1 MSAPL
6 ARRSAALLVLL
17 APVFACLEDE
27 ESTDAGAR
35 DAGAVVPEAG
45 SPDAMARDAD
55 DPRDADELDSGALDA
70 GQPDAGG
77 ACALELR
84 PSALDFGRVA
94 RGQPVVLPVALVNGG
109 GAPCA
114 VDDVSL
120 TGAGYT
126 LLGARPTAVAG
137 GSSVVVDVRFDAA
150 AAGLAAGQL
159 SVRESGRAALTSM
172 LTANST
178 TSALHLLPSYVSL
191 EHTPLDCTAQRSLTL
206 TADRSTRIT
215 EARLDDGSAAAF
227 TLEARGLPLT
237 LEPTGSQALTV
248 RFRPRTEGAHAARLR
263 LTVDGQAEP
272 LVVGLGG
279 SGTLATRASEA
290 FGGRV
295 LPVDVLFVIDD
306 SPSMV
311 EEQAA
316 LVTGAR
322 ELVGRL
328 VRDRVDFRL
337 AVTTTDPGRR
347 GVLLE
352 QAGNRWIDGTTP
364 DPVAAFG
371 ALVASVGT
379 AGAGTETGLDAALW
393 ALDGVVNGGFV
404 RADARLAVVLVSDEE
419 DASPRAPVHYAE
431 RLAALKPRQPEL
443 SATLSAVVVLASDRA
458 GCAGAG
464 ATVGR
469 RYTEAAALS
478 GGSLA
483 SLCAADWTTSLAPI
497 TAQLAGQRTYYPLAG
512 KPDPASLEV
521 TVAGAV
527 VAAGWSW
534 NATTR
539 AVRFE
544 AGAAPAPGAAVE
556 IRYQPQCP

>member
-17 APVFACLEDE
+17 APTFACLEDE
-27 ESTDAGAR
+27 ESTDAAPR
-35 DAGAVVPEAG
+35 DAGTAVAEAG
-45 SPDAMARDAD
+45 APDATGRDAA
-55 DPRDADELDSGALDA
+55 DPRDAGELDSGALDA

-84 PSALDFGRVA
+84 PRALDFGRVA
-94 RGQPVVLPVALVNGG
+94 RGQPVVLPVSLVNGG

-126 LLGARPTAVAG
+126 LVGARPTTIPG
-137 GSSVVVDVRFDAA
+137 GSSAVVDVRFDAA
-150 AAGLAAGQL
+150 AAGSAAGEL
-159 SVRESGRAALTSM
+159 SVREAGRAALTAM
-172 LTANST
+172 LTASST
-178 TSALHLLPSYVSL
+178 TSAVHLLPSYVSL
-191 EHTPLDCTAQRSLTL
+191 ENTPLDCTAQRSLTL
-206 TADRSTRIT
+206 TADRSTRIS
-215 EARLDDGSAAAF
+215 EARLDEGSAAAF

-237 LEPTGSQALTV
+237 LEPASSLALTV

-263 LTVDGQAEP
+263 LTVEGQAEP
-272 LVVGLGG
+272 VVVGLGG
-279 SGTLATRASEA
+279 SGTLAEQATEA

-316 LVTGAR
+316 LVAGAR

-328 VRDRVDFRL
+328 ARERVDFRL
-337 AVTTTDPGRR
+337 AVTTTDPTRR
-347 GVLLE
+347 GALLE
-352 QAGNRWIDGTTP
+352 QGGQRWIDGTTA
-364 DPVAAFG
+364 DPVAAFA

-379 AGAGTETGLDAALW
+379 LGAGTETGLDAALW
-393 ALDGVVNGGFV
+393 ALDGAVNGGFV

-419 DASPRAPVHYAE
+419 DASPRAPIHYAE

-443 SATLSAVVVLASDRA
+443 SATLSAVVVLASDRP

-497 TAQLAGQRTYYPLAG
+497 TAQLAGQRAYYPLAG

-521 TVAGAV
+521 RVAGAP

-556 IRYQPQCP
+556 IRYRPQCP